1 MSLYRKLTYPLL
13 IILLFMAG
21 LSRAQTTGPV
31 LRYDSTVVKQIRPT
45 ETKEHEVFEEVDLGF
60 AKEGNGG
67 DNPVSRFFAWLMESL
82 FGNTGG
88 EGSRMIQWAFLWA
101 LVVAGVVMAVWLF
114 RKSEFGSF
122 LRGNTKEAGF
132 NFSDVDEDISGID
145 FDARIRQAKESRDF
159 RLAVRWLYLKQLY
172 LLNENG
178 KITWQ
183 PYKTNM
189 DYSNELAGSPL
200 RQPFRELSKIYEYV
214 WYGDYPMSGERFP
227 GVESEFVH
235 FERQAHV

>member
-13 IILLFMAG
+13 IVLLFAAG
-21 LSRAQTTGPV
+21 LSRAQTAPV
-31 LRYDSTVVKQIRPT
+31 LRYDSTVVKQIRPS
-45 ETKEHEVFEEVDLGF
+45 ETKEQEVFKEVDLGF
-60 AKEGNGG
+60 AKEENGG
-67 DNPVSRFFAWLMESL
+67 DNPVARFFAWLMESL
-82 FGNTGG
+82 FGNISR
-88 EGSRMIQWAFLWA
+88 ESSRMIQWAFLWA
-101 LVVAGVVMAVWLF
+101 LIVAGVVMAVWLF

-145 FDARIRQAKESRDF
+145 FDAKIRQAKENQDL
-159 RLAVRWLYLKQLY
+159 RLALRWLYLKQLY
-172 LLNENG
+172 LLNESG

-183 PYKTNM
+183 PHKTNM
-189 DYSNELAGSPL
+189 DYANELSGSPL

-214 WYGDYPMSGERFP
+214 WYGDYPMSSERFR
-227 GVESEFVH
+227 GVESEFIQ